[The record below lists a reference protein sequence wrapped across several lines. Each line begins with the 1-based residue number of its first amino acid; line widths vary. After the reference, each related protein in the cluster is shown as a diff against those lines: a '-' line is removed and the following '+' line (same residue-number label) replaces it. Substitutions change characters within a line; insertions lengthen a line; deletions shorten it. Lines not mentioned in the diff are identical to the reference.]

1 MNNRPYIKLT
11 DNNKLLI
18 NQYAS
23 TIKVDASYMIEV
35 LTNSVVD
42 YNVNVIGA
50 FEQLSMATRLDVLLR
65 LEHLL
70 IDPEEVS

>member
-18 NQYAS
+18 NQYAP
-23 TIKVDASYMIEV
+23 ILEVDASYMIEV
-35 LTNSVVD
+35 LAKPVVD
-42 YNVNVIGA
+42 YNVNIIGA
-50 FEQLSMATRLDVLLR
+50 FEQLTMATRLDTLLR

-70 IDPEEVS
+70 IDPEDVS